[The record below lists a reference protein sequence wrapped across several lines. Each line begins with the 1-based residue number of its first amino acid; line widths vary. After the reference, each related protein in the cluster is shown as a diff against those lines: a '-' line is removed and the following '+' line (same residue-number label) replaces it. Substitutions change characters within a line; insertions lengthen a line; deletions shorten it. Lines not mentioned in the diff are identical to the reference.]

1 MKLFS
6 LQHIFTYSQF
16 FVFHVLFVIVIAA
29 YKNIATVLFVCHE
42 YISQSC
48 DIVQCK

>member
-6 LQHIFTYSQF
+6 LQHILTYCQF

-29 YKNIATVLFVCHE
+29 YKNITTVLFVCRA

-48 DIVQCK
+48 DTV

>member
-29 YKNIATVLFVCHE
+29 YKNIATVMSTYPRVVTLYNVNKHE
-42 YISQSC
+42 
-48 DIVQCK
+48 